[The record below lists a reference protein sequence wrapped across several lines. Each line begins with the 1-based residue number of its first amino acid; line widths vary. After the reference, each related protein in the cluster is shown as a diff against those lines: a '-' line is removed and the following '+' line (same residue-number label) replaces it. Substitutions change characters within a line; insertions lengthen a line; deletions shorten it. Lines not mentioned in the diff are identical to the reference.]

1 MVPVQAQE
9 QVTTQQETI
18 FGHTIDV
25 MIIDSE
31 CLDEQLCH
39 AWRPLHLIEYYGADW
54 CEPCLDVELSLENI
68 DTTKY
73 AVIQHHPSVLD
84 SSYLNFSNQRYE
96 TDFRLIFIPSIVID
110 GEGLLTGTKQA
121 NELNQNLP
129 NNQTAVFNGTMQLIN
144 YDGKTA
150 PYTKYNPNTDKS
162 CWNSFIG
169 IDRKTFKVVA
179 AESWNFGKL
188 LYDSSIN
195 KGSNP
200 EIKKE
205 KTNLD
210 KYYFEYFITQVGAA
224 PFRGSGVSVKKGA
237 NNSGND
243 GMAYR
248 VYGCGINTGSPTL
261 IVTLESLVILPK

>member
-1 MVPVQAQE
+1 MKNENGFA
-9 QVTTQQETI
+9 
-18 FGHTIDV
+18 
-25 MIIDSE
+25 
-31 CLDEQLCH
+31 
-39 AWRPLHLIEYYGADW
+39 LI
-54 CEPCLDVELSLENI
+54 LSLVLLLAMSLMGGALIVMSAGDHKKNNSSDEYQQTFYVAETALI
-68 DTTKY
+68 QGEKY
-73 AVIQHHPSVLD
+73 I
-84 SSYLNFSNQRYE
+84 
-96 TDFRLIFIPSIVID
+96 
-110 GEGLLTGTKQA
+110 
-121 NELNQNLP
+121 LNQFLGPWDTKTNARDLTKKNLP
-129 NNQTAVFNGTMQLIN
+129 NNQTTVFNGTMQLIN

-150 PYTKYNPNTDKS
+150 PYKNYNPNTDKS

-169 IDRKTFKVVA
+169 IDRTTFKVVA

-195 KGSNP
+195 KGSAQ

-224 PFRGSGVSVKKGA
+224 PFRGTGISVKKGA

>member
-1 MVPVQAQE
+1 MKNENGFA
-9 QVTTQQETI
+9 
-18 FGHTIDV
+18 
-25 MIIDSE
+25 
-31 CLDEQLCH
+31 
-39 AWRPLHLIEYYGADW
+39 LI
-54 CEPCLDVELSLENI
+54 LSLVLLLAMSLMGGALIVMSAGDHKKNNSSDEYQQTFYVAETALI
-68 DTTKY
+68 QGEKY
-73 AVIQHHPSVLD
+73 I
-84 SSYLNFSNQRYE
+84 
-96 TDFRLIFIPSIVID
+96 
-110 GEGLLTGTKQA
+110 
-121 NELNQNLP
+121 LNQFLGPWDIKTNARDLTKKNLP
-129 NNQTAVFNGTMQLIN
+129 NNQTTVFNGTMQLIN

-162 CWNSFIG
+162 CWNSFTG

-195 KGSNP
+195 KGSAQ

-205 KTNLD
+205 KTSLD

-224 PFRGSGVSVKKGA
+224 PFRGAGISVKKGA
-237 NNSGND
+237 NNTGND

>member
-1 MVPVQAQE
+1 MKNENGFA
-9 QVTTQQETI
+9 
-18 FGHTIDV
+18 
-25 MIIDSE
+25 
-31 CLDEQLCH
+31 
-39 AWRPLHLIEYYGADW
+39 LI
-54 CEPCLDVELSLENI
+54 LSLVLLLAMSLMGGALIVMSAGDHKKNNSSDEYQQTFYVAETALI
-68 DTTKY
+68 QGEKY
-73 AVIQHHPSVLD
+73 I
-84 SSYLNFSNQRYE
+84 
-96 TDFRLIFIPSIVID
+96 
-110 GEGLLTGTKQA
+110 
-121 NELNQNLP
+121 LNQFLGPWDTKTNARDLTKKNLP

-162 CWNSFIG
+162 CWNSFTG

-248 VYGCGINTGSPTL
+248 VYGCGINTSSPTL

>member
-1 MVPVQAQE
+1 MKNENGFA
-9 QVTTQQETI
+9 
-18 FGHTIDV
+18 
-25 MIIDSE
+25 
-31 CLDEQLCH
+31 
-39 AWRPLHLIEYYGADW
+39 LI
-54 CEPCLDVELSLENI
+54 LSLVLLLAMSLMGGALIVMSAGDHKKNNSSDEYQQTFYVAETALI
-68 DTTKY
+68 QGEKY
-73 AVIQHHPSVLD
+73 I
-84 SSYLNFSNQRYE
+84 
-96 TDFRLIFIPSIVID
+96 
-110 GEGLLTGTKQA
+110 
-121 NELNQNLP
+121 LNQFLGPWDTKTNARDLTKRNLP
-129 NNQTAVFNGTMQLIN
+129 NNQTTVFNGTMQLIN
-144 YDGKTA
+144 NDEKTA
-150 PYTKYNPNTDKS
+150 PYKNYNPNTDKS

-169 IDRKTFKVVA
+169 IDRTTFKVVA

-195 KGSNP
+195 KGSAQ

-224 PFRGSGVSVKKGA
+224 PFRGTGISVKKGA

>member
-1 MVPVQAQE
+1 MKNENGFA
-9 QVTTQQETI
+9 
-18 FGHTIDV
+18 
-25 MIIDSE
+25 
-31 CLDEQLCH
+31 
-39 AWRPLHLIEYYGADW
+39 LI
-54 CEPCLDVELSLENI
+54 LSL
-68 DTTKY
+68 
-73 AVIQHHPSVLD
+73 VLLLAM
-84 SSYLNFSNQRYE
+84 SLMGGA
-96 TDFRLIFIPSIVID
+96 LIVISAGD
-110 GEGLLTGTKQA
+110 HKKNNSSDEYQQTFYVAETALIQGEKYI
-121 NELNQNLP
+121 LNQFLGPWDTKTNARDLTKKNLP
-129 NNQTAVFNGTMQLIN
+129 NNQTTVFNGTMQLIN

-162 CWNSFIG
+162 CWNSFTG

>member
-1 MVPVQAQE
+1 MKNENGFA
-9 QVTTQQETI
+9 
-18 FGHTIDV
+18 
-25 MIIDSE
+25 
-31 CLDEQLCH
+31 
-39 AWRPLHLIEYYGADW
+39 LI
-54 CEPCLDVELSLENI
+54 LSLVLLLAMSLMGGALIVMSAGDHKKNNSSDEYQQTFYVAETALI
-68 DTTKY
+68 QGEKY
-73 AVIQHHPSVLD
+73 I
-84 SSYLNFSNQRYE
+84 
-96 TDFRLIFIPSIVID
+96 
-110 GEGLLTGTKQA
+110 
-121 NELNQNLP
+121 LNQFLGPWDTKTNARDLTKRNLP
-129 NNQTAVFNGTMQLIN
+129 NNQTTVFNGTMQLIN

-169 IDRKTFKVVA
+169 IDRTTFKVVA

-195 KGSNP
+195 KGSAQD
-200 EIKKE
+200 IKKE
-205 KTNLD
+205 KANLD

-224 PFRGSGVSVKKGA
+224 PFRGSGVSVKKGS
-237 NNSGND
+237 NNTGND

>member
-1 MVPVQAQE
+1 MKNENGFA
-9 QVTTQQETI
+9 
-18 FGHTIDV
+18 
-25 MIIDSE
+25 
-31 CLDEQLCH
+31 
-39 AWRPLHLIEYYGADW
+39 LI
-54 CEPCLDVELSLENI
+54 LSLVLLLAMSLMGGALI
-68 DTTKY
+68 VMSAGDHTKNNSSDEY
-73 AVIQHHPSVLD
+73 QQTFYVAETALIQ
-84 SSYLNFSNQRYE
+84 
-96 TDFRLIFIPSIVID
+96 
-110 GEGLLTGTKQA
+110 GEKYI
-121 NELNQNLP
+121 LNQFLGPWDTKTNTRDLTKKNLP
-129 NNQTAVFNGTMQLIN
+129 NNQTTVFNGTMQLIN

-162 CWNSFIG
+162 CWNSFTG
-169 IDRKTFKVVA
+169 IDRKTFKVVI

-195 KGSNP
+195 KGSAQN
-200 EIKKE
+200 IKKE
-205 KTNLD
+205 KANLD

>member
-1 MVPVQAQE
+1 MKNENGFA
-9 QVTTQQETI
+9 
-18 FGHTIDV
+18 
-25 MIIDSE
+25 
-31 CLDEQLCH
+31 
-39 AWRPLHLIEYYGADW
+39 LI
-54 CEPCLDVELSLENI
+54 LSLVLLLAMSLMGGALI
-68 DTTKY
+68 VMSAGDHTKNNSSDEY
-73 AVIQHHPSVLD
+73 QQTFYVAETALIQ
-84 SSYLNFSNQRYE
+84 
-96 TDFRLIFIPSIVID
+96 
-110 GEGLLTGTKQA
+110 GEKYI
-121 NELNQNLP
+121 LNQFLGPWDTKTNTRDLTKKNLP
-129 NNQTAVFNGTMQLIN
+129 NNQTTVFNGTMQLIN

-162 CWNSFIG
+162 CWNSFTG

-195 KGSNP
+195 KGSAQN
-200 EIKKE
+200 IKKE
-205 KTNLD
+205 KANLD

-248 VYGCGINTGSPTL
+248 VYACGINTGNPAL

>member
-1 MVPVQAQE
+1 MKNENGFA
-9 QVTTQQETI
+9 
-18 FGHTIDV
+18 
-25 MIIDSE
+25 
-31 CLDEQLCH
+31 
-39 AWRPLHLIEYYGADW
+39 LI
-54 CEPCLDVELSLENI
+54 LSLVLLLAMSLMGGALI
-68 DTTKY
+68 VMSAGDHTKNNSSDEY
-73 AVIQHHPSVLD
+73 QQTFYVAETALIQ
-84 SSYLNFSNQRYE
+84 
-96 TDFRLIFIPSIVID
+96 
-110 GEGLLTGTKQA
+110 GEKYI
-121 NELNQNLP
+121 LNQFLGPWDIKTNARDLTKKNLP
-129 NNQTAVFNGTMQLIN
+129 NNQTTVFNGTMQLIN

-162 CWNSFIG
+162 CWNSFTG

-224 PFRGSGVSVKKGA
+224 PFRGAGISVKKGA
-237 NNSGND
+237 NNTGND

>member
-1 MVPVQAQE
+1 MKNENGFA
-9 QVTTQQETI
+9 
-18 FGHTIDV
+18 
-25 MIIDSE
+25 
-31 CLDEQLCH
+31 
-39 AWRPLHLIEYYGADW
+39 LI
-54 CEPCLDVELSLENI
+54 LSLVLLLAMSLMGGALIVMSAGDHKKNNSSDEYQQTFYVAETALI
-68 DTTKY
+68 QGEKY
-73 AVIQHHPSVLD
+73 I
-84 SSYLNFSNQRYE
+84 
-96 TDFRLIFIPSIVID
+96 
-110 GEGLLTGTKQA
+110 
-121 NELNQNLP
+121 LNQFLGPWDTKTNARDLTKKNLP
-129 NNQTAVFNGTMQLIN
+129 NNQTTVFNGTMQLIN

-162 CWNSFIG
+162 CWNSFTG